1 MSNSE
6 GGLKFRFNPRQAGIT
21 KVLGPLETD
30 IMQVV
35 WRLGQATVADVH
47 RELRSRRDIAYTTV
61 MTSMGRLADKK
72 ILSKRKIGVS
82 FLYTPAL
89 AEDEFVDMVV
99 KNVLDSLA
107 TEFKEPVFRYIVNYV
122 ANADEEHRAEVSRA
136 LHASDGK

>member
-1 MSNSE
+1 
-6 GGLKFRFNPRQAGIT
+6 GIT
-21 KVLGPLETD
+21 KVLGPLETE

-72 ILSKRKIGVS
+72 ILSKRKIGVR

-89 AEDEFVDMVV
+89 DESEVVDLVV
-99 KNVLDSLA
+99 KNVMDSLV

-122 ANADEEHRAEVSRA
+122 ANADAAHRAEVSKA
-136 LHASDGK
+136 LLEPAPTE